1 MPSDTPTVLIAL
13 VPQPVVTQ
21 NLSIKVVCLKG
32 RVMNMHLWA
41 FEEKEAV
48 VVDLDVATVQSEEDG
63 DILAGIVMDELPR
76 GISQAFWVRVIRP
89 QTSLG

>member
-1 MPSDTPTVLIAL
+1 
-13 VPQPVVTQ
+13 
-21 NLSIKVVCLKG
+21 
-32 RVMNMHLWA
+32 MNMHLWA

-48 VVDLDVATVQSEEDG
+48 VVDLDVATVQPEEDG

-76 GISQAFWVRVIRP
+76 GISQAFWARVIRP